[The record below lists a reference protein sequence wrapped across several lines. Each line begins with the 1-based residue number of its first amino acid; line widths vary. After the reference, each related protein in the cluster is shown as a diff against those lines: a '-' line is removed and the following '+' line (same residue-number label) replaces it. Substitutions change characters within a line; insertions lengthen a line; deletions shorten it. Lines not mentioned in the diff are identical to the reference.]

1 LDLLRFDGH
10 IVGASFESGDTIV
23 AGRWRTS
30 PFGPFAD
37 VMWRRADGRRV
48 LLAPTEATRAFV
60 TSHYNFDE
68 AIDAPVRI
76 ERDPDGA
83 VRVTGGPIDMTLR
96 AHGID
101 LPGRL
106 IRLRPRWLRER
117 PAWIAVEDA
126 LLRPVVGPLF
136 GANGVHVRGTTGAG
150 AREWYAIHDVRAAI
164 ATATVDGASLGAT
177 TALSSAGFGFSEFPS
192 RSTILRVTSLIERR

>member
-1 LDLLRFDGH
+1 MDLLRFDGH
-10 IVGASFESGDTIV
+10 IVGASFASGDTIV

-48 LLAPTEATRAFV
+48 LLAPTEATRSFV
-60 TSHYNFDE
+60 MAHYDFHGSVE
-68 AIDAPVRI
+68 APVRI
-76 ERDPDGA
+76 ERDEDGA
-83 VRVTGGPIDMTLR
+83 VRVSGGPIDMTLR
-96 AHGID
+96 VNGVD

-117 PAWIAVEDA
+117 PAWIAFEDT

-136 GANGVHVRGTTGAG
+136 GANGVHVHGTTRAG
-150 AREWYAIHDVRAAI
+150 AREWYAIHDVRAAT
-164 ATATVDGASLGAT
+164 ATATVDGTSLGAT
-177 TALSSAGFGFSEFPS
+177 TTLASAGFGFSEFPS